1 MKSFVYILK
10 CSDGSYYTGYTNN
23 LENRIKKHNQGKAS
37 KYTRVR
43 LPVSYVFTYECQD
56 KATALSLEYRIKQLS
71 RSKKER
77 IIDNSLDITSLLDK

>member
-43 LPVSYVFTYECQD
+43 LPVEYVFIHECQD
-56 KATALSLEYRIKQLS
+56 KSTALSLEYKIKQLS
-71 RSKKER
+71 RSKKEK
-77 IIDNSLDITSLLDK
+77 IINNYLDVTSLLDK